1 MARRTEPIR
10 IRITSRE
17 RQLEPGDLRE
27 AFWAPLRQREAFSN
41 QSVAQFEAKLSTEF
55 GVALRDKLLDS
66 LSEPLRK
73 AESDV
78 FPRALRDLDHW
89 MFRFGPPEKEW
100 YRYQGAE
107 VVSKL
112 LEYERDLL
120 EGTPGLREARGKI
133 LAAAGVFFSAQIA
146 GYSSL
151 NLDLATGSFEKLAKV
166 FDGHFDEFRVFL
178 DVFVPLAFG
187 DVFEDDFSSR
197 LAFSS
202 TIPQSV
208 EDAFIEASSEA
219 PTTSATS
226 ATPASTSGPTSVV
239 ATTRER
245 AEWLWRLANGSLL
258 IPVVIAL
265 VVMFYGVRMLSDIH
279 RAQDEALRPIL
290 EYQLELL
297 REDRSRLATAGGQT
311 KAPSTEAATDAKKP
325 AASGSTAP

>member
-1 MARRTEPIR
+1 VARRAEPIR

-17 RQLEPGDLRE
+17 RQLESRDPRE
-27 AFWAPLRQREAFSN
+27 MFWAPLREREGFSN
-41 QSVAQFEAKLSTEF
+41 QSVTQLEAKLSTAF
-55 GVALRDKLLDS
+55 GMALRESLLDS

-73 AESDV
+73 AESEV
-78 FPRALRDLDHW
+78 FPRAIRDLDHW
-89 MFRFGPPEKEW
+89 MFRFGPDKEW
-100 YRYQGAE
+100 YRYQAGD

-112 LEYERDLL
+112 LEYERDIL

-133 LAAAGVFFSAQIA
+133 LAATGVFFSTQIA

-178 DVFVPLAFG
+178 EVFVPAAFG
-187 DVFEDDFSSR
+187 DVFEQDFSNR
-197 LAFSS
+197 LAFTA

-208 EDAFIEASSEA
+208 EDAFMEASSE
-219 PTTSATS
+219 PHT
-226 ATPASTSGPTSVV
+226 ASTAPAAPSLPTSIV

-279 RAQDEALRPIL
+279 KAQDEALRPIL
-290 EYQLELL
+290 QYQLDLL
-297 REDRSRLATAGGQT
+297 REDRSRLATGGGQA
-311 KAPSTEAATDAKKP
+311 KAPSSETAPTDTKKP
-325 AASGSTAP
+325 AASGSAAP